1 MFPRHHI
8 ELTEEVVEAEVEAVM
23 AAGNMDV
30 EAVHEILMNWT
41 PTTVADMMK
50 VIRDDRDKGKVT
62 ERDTAG
68 IRVSVPAPYLVVVLI
83 TEG

>member
-1 MFPRHHI
+1 
-8 ELTEEVVEAEVEAVM
+8 
-23 AAGNMDV
+23 
-30 EAVHEILMNWT
+30 
-41 PTTVADMMK
+41 MMK